1 MFSKAQSKWKWY
13 ARGTHLALLAK
24 LQVLS
29 VAGCKGEESK
39 SRNLALSLRS
49 SPTKGLWQHS
59 LTVLYSLKKLNLS
72 DYNLLE
78 GALPCDLSSLSC
90 LECLDHLSRNS
101 FITMPANLSQQ
112 GSYWKTASLQS
123 LLVLPSSIKELLAN
137 DCTSL
142 ETFFISIKCI
152 CIEEGRR
159 FQLWIF

>member
-13 ARGTHLALLAK
+13 ARGTHLALLTK

-39 SRNLALSLRS
+39 SRNLALSLCS
-49 SPTKGLWQHS
+49 SPTEGLWLSS
-59 LTVLYSLKKLNLS
+59 LTILYSLKKLNLS
-72 DYNLLE
+72 DCNLLE
-78 GALPCDLSSLSC
+78 WALPYDLSSLSW

-101 FITMPANLSQQ
+101 FITVLANLSQQ
-112 GSYWKTASLQS
+112 GSYWKTANLQS

-137 DCTSL
+137 DCTFL

-159 FQLWIF
+159 FQLRIF